1 MVLGSSPV
9 AVTSSDPK
17 LQQGPQQT
25 SKLEGFAAIV
35 NWDKGL
41 QEQQTTTKKKAAA
54 KSKIFFYLLFTY
66 FYHTYNHL
74 QKILEK
80 LRKLIKSCHRKQN
93 IKGTLTQIW
102 KSANIF
108 VFIWKYVEDFIL
120 KHLLLSEICARE
132 LYEKFVYKHSET
144 IAYVKNWPTF

>member
-41 QEQQTTTKKKAAA
+41 QEQQITTKKKQQQKA
-54 KSKIFFYLLFTY
+54 KSFSTCFLLIFIIPTIICKKY
-66 FYHTYNHL
+66 
-74 QKILEK
+74 
-80 LRKLIKSCHRKQN
+80 
-93 IKGTLTQIW
+93 W
-102 KSANIF
+102 KN
-108 VFIWKYVEDFIL
+108 
-120 KHLLLSEICARE
+120 CA
-132 LYEKFVYKHSET
+132 S
-144 IAYVKNWPTF
+144 